1 MNGKFPEFPD
11 EDEGGS
17 SAIFKQKTL
26 EEVEAELN
34 NKVRQLYIQEETLHV
49 HTIDTSMSMH
59 HTFTFNSVI
68 ASDQLY
74 RRMIG

>member
-1 MNGKFPEFPD
+1 MLDDCYLFIHRDATGKFPEFPD

-34 NKVRQLYIQEETLHV
+34 NKVI
-49 HTIDTSMSMH
+49 
-59 HTFTFNSVI
+59 
-68 ASDQLY
+68 
-74 RRMIG
+74 